1 MLRSAD
7 VETDGREEEM
17 RVSDRRAADGV
28 SKESTIYAE
37 EWWTMGVLQQPGS
50 VLAQVKLNRLIE
62 EPGVLF
68 SLLRDYC
75 GLSIMRFTTTWLTS
89 ESASWN
95 TLVVTEWVHQSVPS
109 SFTQLHVSLNE

>member
-62 EPGVLF
+62 EPGVLVF
-68 SLLRDYC
+68 FAEGLLRAIYYEVYHYLVDIRIGFLEYTC
-75 GLSIMRFTTTWLTS
+75 SYRMGSPECTKFFYTVTRFT
-89 ESASWN
+89 
-95 TLVVTEWVHQSVPS
+95 
-109 SFTQLHVSLNE
+109 